1 MNLLRFEKLHAIGL
15 LLAASLTLLG
25 NEADPATAQT
35 LRFRTENDLLAG
47 SEARDDLYTFAVAL
61 EVERGKSTA
70 SLRENAFTDREA
82 GIRFDETYLSVARNL
97 APWRGWDLGA
107 EGGLVRTGR
116 GLFGERAQNAV
127 HRVVGSEVVELRYLP
142 SRLHVR
148 VAAVA
153 ERRLAGSE
161 RSDWGPRL
169 EVDLVPGLRS
179 WLLLGGAAAWR
190 PASGIELEARA
201 GARFTRASYT
211 PLAEHL
217 ETLVPAVELGVV
229 IDRRFFVSWSYGD
242 YGERREHLSAGYR
255 MALPGGSEEGPRP
268 RR

>member
-1 MNLLRFEKLHAIGL
+1 MNVFRFEKLHALAL

-25 NEADPATAQT
+25 GGADAATAQT
-35 LRFRTENDLLAG
+35 LRLRTENDLLAG

-82 GIRFDETYLSVARNL
+82 GIRFDETYLSVARDL
-97 APWRGWDLGA
+97 APWRGWGLAGEA
-107 EGGLVRTGR
+107 GLVRTGR
-116 GLFGERAQNAV
+116 GIFGERAQNAV
-127 HRVVGSEVVELRYLP
+127 HRVLGSESVELRYLP
-142 SRLHVR
+142 SRLHLR
-148 VAAVA
+148 AAAVA
-153 ERRLAGSE
+153 ERRFAGGD
-161 RSDWGPRL
+161 RTDWGPRF

-179 WLLLGGAAAWR
+179 WLLLGAAAAWR
-190 PASGIELEARA
+190 PASRIELEARA
-201 GARFTRASYT
+201 GARLTRASYA

-229 IDRRFFVSWSYGD
+229 VDRRFFASWSYGD

-255 MALPGGSEEGPRP
+255 MALPGGSEGGPRA